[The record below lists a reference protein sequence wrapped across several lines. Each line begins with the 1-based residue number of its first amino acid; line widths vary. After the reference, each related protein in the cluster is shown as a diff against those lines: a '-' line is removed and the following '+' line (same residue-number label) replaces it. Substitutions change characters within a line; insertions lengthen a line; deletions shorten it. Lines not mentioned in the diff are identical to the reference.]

1 MQGRLSIGELP
12 HAALPGIP
20 SAPGP
25 HPPLPRSQILA
36 RRWAA
41 LHGQADA
48 HPLRHF
54 LHAFVPAFCRASNNL
69 LDLQAAVRRLFPLYM
84 QPLREGRQL
93 QAPSLYSRI
102 RPQVQQCLQGLQ
114 LGGLRQQQHA
124 APPAAAAWGEGK
136 GGAARR
142 ACSAGLA
149 FELPYVSKFL
159 LLAAHIAS
167 RNKPT
172 TDRAV
177 FDPGFRKRG
186 QRNPQAMDRQAEAA
200 LEARLRGP
208 HSFPLERLL
217 HIFWAVFAHHDAEDE
232 GERQEA
238 QRVMRQGEVLHQ
250 VSSLLSLRLLDQ
262 CSGDVLE
269 GQLYRCNLGED
280 MAEALADNVQLRL
293 GDYLRLS

>member
-1 MQGRLSIGELP
+1 M
-12 HAALPGIP
+12 
-20 SAPGP
+20 
-25 HPPLPRSQILA
+25 
-36 RRWAA
+36 
-41 LHGQADA
+41 
-48 HPLRHF
+48 
-54 LHAFVPAFCRASNNL
+54 
-69 LDLQAAVRRLFPLYM
+69 RRLFPLYM

-186 QRNPQAMDRQAEAA
+186 QRNPQAMDRQVGGWVVVVCVMCVCVCVCLCRGVRGGATGQAPSRLGAA
-200 LEARLRGP
+200 LQQRNGRSSWLASQRDQPCGARPGYKATSAVTPDAPGP
-208 HSFPLERLL
+208 QPGSMRVPEPAAHRACPRTCT
-217 HIFWAVFAHHDAEDE
+217 VFSNAPNFIM
-232 GERQEA
+232 
-238 QRVMRQGEVLHQ
+238 V
-250 VSSLLSLRLLDQ
+250 
-262 CSGDVLE
+262 
-269 GQLYRCNLGED
+269 
-280 MAEALADNVQLRL
+280 
-293 GDYLRLS
+293 